1 MTASPESLQQ
11 RYEAI
16 ERVYSERQ
24 WDDVA
29 RLSEALLLELPDD
42 ASHPLRQRLQL
53 LLGHTY
59 LYGYQDAATAT
70 GFYNRVRAATSE
82 AVLRDIADQGLEQC
96 ANQTVTPTAEPTT
109 ADAAATDIASAGQ
122 AFPFSAEAVNPTPPG
137 GDAMAAM
144 PWMEQLGGI
153 DPAAVKGA
161 PISPADPA
169 PVQPSAVE
177 ASAIEPVAVAEP
189 VSVAE
194 PMPQLVVEVID
205 EPELI
210 EVAQADPATAQDLEV
225 AVTAES
231 PVVIAERPH
240 PAEPINSFSPEEI
253 ADLSKGLLRV
263 VIR

>member
-16 ERVYSERQ
+16 ERVYSERH

-96 ANQTVTPTAEPTT
+96 ASQTAEQTPTAASGPST
-109 ADAAATDIASAGQ
+109 AESSAAVAGQ
-122 AFPFSAEAVNPTPPG
+122 AFPFTPTPVEPG
-137 GDAMAAM
+137 VGTTDAVPAM
-144 PWMEQLGGI
+144 PWMTQLGGT
-153 DPAAVKGA
+153 PAAEAVA
-161 PISPADPA
+161 PAPVATPVAAEDPA
-169 PVQPSAVE
+169 PELVI
-177 ASAIEPVAVAEP
+177 ASEPE
-189 VSVAE
+189 
-194 PMPQLVVEVID
+194 LVVEVVE

-210 EVAQADPATAQDLEV
+210 DVAQADPARAEELEV
-225 AVTAES
+225 AIRSES
-231 PVVIAERPH
+231 THE
-240 PAEPINSFSPEEI
+240 PAGSFSPEEI

>member
-29 RLSEALLLELPDD
+29 RLSETLLLELPDD

-59 LYGYQDAATAT
+59 LYGYKDAVTAT
-70 GFYNRVRAATSE
+70 GFYSRVRAATSE

-96 ANQTVTPTAEPTT
+96 DRETAAPS
-109 ADAAATDIASAGQ
+109 AAAAPQGSTGQ
-122 AFPFSAEAVNPTPPG
+122 AFPFSAEPSQNDSTPSGAV
-137 GDAMAAM
+137 AAM
-144 PWMEQLGGI
+144 PWMEQLGGL
-153 DPAAVKGA
+153 DPAT
-161 PISPADPA
+161 PPADEPSDAPEPA
-169 PVQPSAVE
+169 
-177 ASAIEPVAVAEP
+177 
-189 VSVAE
+189 
-194 PMPQLVVEVID
+194 LVVDVIE

-210 EVAQADPATAQDLEV
+210 DVAQADPARAEELEIAIKSENPAPISAPIQTAQEK
-225 AVTAES
+225 
-231 PVVIAERPH
+231 PVGPSQEGVP
-240 PAEPINSFSPEEI
+240 NSLSPEEI
-253 ADLSKGLLRV
+253 AELSKGLLRV

>member
-42 ASHPLRQRLQL
+42 AGHPLRQRLQL

-59 LYGYQDAATAT
+59 LYGYEDAATAT

-96 ANQTVTPTAEPTT
+96 ASQAAGNTPTSGPAPSSAEGS
-109 ADAAATDIASAGQ
+109 AAAGGQ
-122 AFPFSAEAVNPTPPG
+122 AFPFSSTPVAAG
-137 GDAMAAM
+137 AGATDAIPAM
-144 PWMEQLGGI
+144 PWMTQRDEI
-153 DPAAVKGA
+153 
-161 PISPADPA
+161 
-169 PVQPSAVE
+169 PVPE
-177 ASAIEPVAVAEP
+177 AEP
-189 VSVAE
+189 E
-194 PMPQLVVEVID
+194 LVVDVVE

-210 EVAQADPATAQDLEV
+210 DVAQADPARAEELEV
-225 AVTAES
+225 AIRSES
-231 PVVIAERPH
+231 TH
-240 PAEPINSFSPEEI
+240 EPISSFSPEEI
-253 ADLSKGLLRV
+253 AELSKGLLRV

>member
-42 ASHPLRQRLQL
+42 AGHPLRQRLQL

-59 LYGYQDAATAT
+59 LYGYEDAATAT

-96 ANQTVTPTAEPTT
+96 ASQGAEKPATTGSEPSTAESS
-109 ADAAATDIASAGQ
+109 AAVAGQ
-122 AFPFSAEAVNPTPPG
+122 AFPFSPTPV
-137 GDAMAAM
+137 DAGAGATDAVPAM
-144 PWMEQLGGI
+144 PWMTQLGGT
-153 DPAAVKGA
+153 PPTEAV
-161 PISPADPA
+161 DPA
-169 PVQPSAVE
+169 PELVIPS
-177 ASAIEPVAVAEP
+177 EPE
-189 VSVAE
+189 
-194 PMPQLVVEVID
+194 LVVEVVE

-210 EVAQADPATAQDLEV
+210 DVAQADPARAEELEV
-225 AVTAES
+225 AIRSES
-231 PVVIAERPH
+231 THAPVGG
-240 PAEPINSFSPEEI
+240 FSPEEI

>member
-96 ANQTVTPTAEPTT
+96 ANQAAGNTPTTGSGPTT
-109 ADAAATDIASAGQ
+109 AESSAAAGGQ
-122 AFPFSAEAVNPTPPG
+122 AFPFSSTPVAVGAGAT
-137 GDAMAAM
+137 DAVPAM
-144 PWMEQLGGI
+144 PWMTQRDEI
-153 DPAAVKGA
+153 PVAAAEAQTPGA
-161 PISPADPA
+161 PSDPT
-169 PVQPSAVE
+169 PGLAVG
-177 ASAIEPVAVAEP
+177 SEPE
-189 VSVAE
+189 
-194 PMPQLVVEVID
+194 LVVEVVE

-210 EVAQADPATAQDLEV
+210 DVAQADPARAEELEV
-225 AVTAES
+225 AIRSES
-231 PVVIAERPH
+231 THE
-240 PAEPINSFSPEEI
+240 PAGSFSPEEI